1 MDLVICVEIEFI
13 GFIYGLVCSIKD
25 RIELEIF
32 FWDFCLRNKVN
43 GMIVGMKRIRERV
56 MFLEEKLEFYFKYV

>member
-43 GMIVGMKRIRERV
+43 GGVICWDEEDKRESYVFGGKVRV
-56 MFLEEKLEFYFKYV
+56 LF